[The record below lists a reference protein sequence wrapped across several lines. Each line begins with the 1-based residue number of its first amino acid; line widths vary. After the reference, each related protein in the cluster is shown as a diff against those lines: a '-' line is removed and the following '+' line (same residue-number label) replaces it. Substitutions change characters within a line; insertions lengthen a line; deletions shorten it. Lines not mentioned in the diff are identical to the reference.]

1 MFMKK
6 FIVQNGYKV
15 CYKEQGSNQYIR
27 HFKTRNYKDAI
38 SMINFY
44 KRYPP
49 TARDDNHKLKR
60 PKWRAIPI
68 SFKEIQ
74 DGIWREVPF

>member
-1 MFMKK
+1 MRTHYT
-6 FIVQNGYKV
+6 VRTGYKV
-15 CYKEQGSNQYIR
+15 CYKEQGSNPYIR
-27 HFKTRNYKDAI
+27 HYKTYSYKNAI

-49 TARDDNHKLKR
+49 TARKDNHKLKK
-60 PKWRAIPI
+60 PKWRVIPI
-68 SFKEIQ
+68 TIKEIH

>member
-1 MFMKK
+1 MKAHLVK
-6 FIVQNGYKV
+6 AGYKV

>member
-1 MFMKK
+1 MKTQLVK
-6 FIVQNGYKV
+6 AGYKV

-49 TARDDNHKLKR
+49 TAREDNHKLKK

>member
-1 MFMKK
+1 MKTQY
-6 FIVQNGYKV
+6 IVQAGYKV

-27 HFKTRNYKDAI
+27 HYKTRNYNDAI
-38 SMINFY
+38 GMINFY

-49 TARDDNHKLKR
+49 TAREDNHKLKK

-68 SFKEIQ
+68 TFKEIQ

>member
-1 MFMKK
+1 
-6 FIVQNGYKV
+6 
-15 CYKEQGSNQYIR
+15 
-27 HFKTRNYKDAI
+27 
-38 SMINFY
+38 MITYY

-49 TARDDNHKLKR
+49 KAREDNHKFKR

-68 SFKEIQ
+68 TFKEIQ